1 MRRPAVL
8 DPNVIAPTLQT
19 AHDFEGFQGSYAS
32 LYATLGLYVLSFP
45 GLWST
50 IKRAT
55 KVALVQN
62 TTSSPART
70 RSAAET
76 DAGNSGRRH
85 GLHAGQQL

>member
-8 DPNVIAPTLQT
+8 DPNDMVPTLTT
-19 AHDFEGFQGSYAS
+19 AYDFEGFQGSYAS

-62 TTSSPART
+62 TYEFPART
-70 RSAAET
+70 RPGAA
-76 DAGNSGRRH
+76 GRC
-85 GLHAGQQL
+85 GK